1 MRDYDP
7 EKEKRFV
14 GSIRLPNKPY
24 PRKRIALIG
33 TAVHCQQAAAAGI
46 DSIDTE
52 GLKKF
57 NKDRKAIKKWAR
69 PYDQLIA
76 SETLIKEIPK
86 LLGPVLTKIN
96 KFPIVLSENE
106 KVVDKVNEIR
116 STVKYQLKKVLCMGT
131 AVATVGMGEEE
142 IRKNLNMSINFLIS
156 LLKKGWYNIKTLYIK
171 TSMGKSFRIF
181 G

>member
-1 MRDYDP
+1 M
-7 EKEKRFV
+7 
-14 GSIRLPNKPY
+14 
-24 PRKRIALIG
+24 
-33 TAVHCQQAAAAGI
+33 
-46 DSIDTE
+46 
-52 GLKKF
+52 
-57 NKDRKAIKKWAR
+57 
-69 PYDQLIA
+69 IA
-76 SETLIKEIPK
+76 SESLIKEIPK

-131 AVATVGMGEEE
+131 SVATVDMGEEE

-156 LLKKGWYNIKTLYIK
+156 LLKKGWYNVKTLYVK
-171 TSMGKSFRIF
+171 TTMGKSHRIF